1 MNIKSQQLKLWPIN
15 LLMISAFIILS
26 LRFLLQKPPV
36 WNDEAIYSDITYN
49 LIKHGKLSTE
59 LFKDFI
65 PFVEQHSLWY
75 PPVYFLLLA
84 GAYLIFNP
92 QIIVMRL
99 LSLSLSLI
107 SLALVYLILKEQ
119 RLKPINLNWSWSV
132 FLCLILFN
140 PYFQHGA
147 IIGRMEILV
156 IALGL
161 ASIWQYLKFKK
172 ITQKNKKS
180 LFISGILSGLALLT
194 HPNSFI
200 FLAPIGLDLIFGTSA
215 AVNRLSPGLANQQM
229 RNLYLN
235 FLSNSAF
242 ISKFKSRTAFYL
254 DCIKTKF
261 IHLIIFAVP
270 ILFLSSG
277 WLVSFW
283 PQRQIFILQNQ
294 EQLIRKQYSQFFF
307 INSLQFAND
316 KRWLLLAY
324 CAIYAWVIISII
336 KNRKN
341 TSIAAD
347 DREKEKCPVFPN
359 KQFFLLL
366 FLISCVWSILMKEMW
381 YLIYFNFMAIF
392 SLSWYLQTAQI
403 KINKLL
409 IGSLMILGILS
420 LSASLNDLQTQALN
434 KQDYGE
440 FCNNIAKNLPVNA
453 RVLIVSIPDPYF
465 CLKSKRPDLYL
476 RESPNTPPTAPI
488 NSVVYNK
495 IFDEIEYAVISY
507 FPNPAIADYLQ
518 KNTQEL
524 IFNNQTTNINAY
536 PVIINKLK
544 PVSEREVVP

>member
-15 LLMISAFIILS
+15 LLMVSAFIILS

-92 QIIVMRL
+92 QLIVMRL
-99 LSLSLSLI
+99 LSLGLGLI

-119 RLKPINLNWSWSV
+119 RLKPTSLNWPWSI

-140 PYFQHGA
+140 PYFQHGT

-156 IALGL
+156 ITLGL
-161 ASIWQYLKFKK
+161 ASVWQYLKFKK
-172 ITQKNKKS
+172 NIQKNNKS
-180 LFISGILSGLALLT
+180 LFISGILAGLALLT

-200 FLAPIGLDLIFGTSA
+200 FLAPISLDLIF
-215 AVNRLSPGLANQQM
+215 
-229 RNLYLN
+229 N
-235 FLSNSAF
+235 FLSNSAP
-242 ISKFKSRTAFYL
+242 ISKFKNRSVFCLGY
-254 DCIKTKF
+254 IKTKF
-261 IHLIIFAVP
+261 IHLIIFAIP
-270 ILFLSSG
+270 ILFLSSS
-277 WLVSFW
+277 WLLSFW
-283 PQRQIFILQNQ
+283 SQRQIFILQNQ
-294 EQLIRKQYSQFFF
+294 EQLARKQHSQFFF

-316 KRWLLLAY
+316 KRWLLLSY
-324 CAIYAWVIISII
+324 CAIYVWVIVGII
-336 KNRKN
+336 KNKKN
-341 TSIAAD
+341 ILIAANNEE
-347 DREKEKCPVFPN
+347 EKYLIFPN

-366 FLISCVWSILMKEMW
+366 FLTSCLWPILMKEMW
-381 YLIYFNFMAIF
+381 YLIYFNFMAVF
-392 SLSWYLQTAQI
+392 SLVWYLQTAQI

-409 IGSLMILGILS
+409 IGSLIVLGILS

-434 KQDYGE
+434 KQSYNE
-440 FCNNIAKNLPVNA
+440 FCNNIANNLPTNA
-453 RVLIVSIPDPYF
+453 KVLIASIPDPYF
-465 CLKSKRPDLYL
+465 CLKSKRPDIYL
-476 RESPNTPPTAPI
+476 RESPNTPPAAPI
-488 NSVVYNK
+488 NSAVYNK
-495 IFDEIEYAVISY
+495 IFNEIEYVIISY
-507 FPNPAIADYLQ
+507 FPNQTIADYLQ

-524 IFNNQTTNINAY
+524 IFNNQATDVSAY

-544 PVSEREVVP
+544 PVSEREAIP